1 MAFILEAR
9 IPSGWWTFN
18 FRAEEGLM
26 DELARA
32 DRVGANHRLR
42 EAPSRQTSE
51 PGDHLQEPTAG
62 AADSTQRMG

>member
-1 MAFILEAR
+1 
-9 IPSGWWTFN
+9 
-18 FRAEEGLM
+18 M